1 MAAVRRGDAGSGGVA
16 GMTGPVEEYLRLLR
30 ASLRTRPQE
39 TSRILAEAEDHLH
52 EAVAAGLAAGLT
64 ETEAAEAAISSFG
77 SVRAVAR
84 AHQTPR
90 SRVLAAL
97 GHLAMA
103 IWFLAGTVLMS
114 VFAVGLVMTV
124 VIAVTTGPPRPGPD
138 PDPSLEG
145 LAGFVAA
152 CGLLGL
158 AVLGTYARA
167 RRFRQ
172 RSRGGRR

>member
-1 MAAVRRGDAGSGGVA
+1 MAAGRRGDAGSGGVA

-52 EAVAAGLAAGLT
+52 EAMAAGLAAGLT

-103 IWFLAGTVLMS
+103 IWFLAGTALMS

-124 VIAVTTGPPRPGPD
+124 VIVTTSPPGGPPPPD
-138 PDPSLEG
+138 PDPSPGQVAWL
-145 LAGFVAA
+145 LAA

-158 AVLGTYARA
+158 ATLVSYSRA
-167 RRFRQ
+167 RRVLQ
-172 RSRGGRR
+172 RGPGPR